1 MFEAHWYVYIVRCND
16 STLYTGITKDFKRR
30 IVEHNS
36 ENSGAKYTRPQ
47 RPVELMYSEKFESR
61 SDALKRE
68 HQIKRMPLSRKN
80 ELFAEK

>member
-16 STLYTGITKDFKRR
+16 STLYTGIAKDFKRR

-36 ENSGAKYTRPQ
+36 ENSGAKYTRPR
-47 RPVELMYSEKFESR
+47 RPVELIYSEKFESR